1 MTNNIKLL
9 NDLLEKVKNTPDDV
23 ISKAIDSLHQN
34 LRKEEN
40 ER

>member
-9 NDLLEKVKNTPDDV
+9 NDLLEKVKTTPDDV
-23 ISKAIDSLHQN
+23 INKAIDSLHQK